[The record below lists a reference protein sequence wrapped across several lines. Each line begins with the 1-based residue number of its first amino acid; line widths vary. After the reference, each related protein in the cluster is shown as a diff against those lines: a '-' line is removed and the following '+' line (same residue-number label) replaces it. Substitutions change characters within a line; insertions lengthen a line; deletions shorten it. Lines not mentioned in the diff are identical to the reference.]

1 MKGYVLA
8 LAFLL
13 IGVVN
18 ASAQSGGTI
27 RGKITYG
34 DGVALHNVTVQIV
47 QTKQTTETNEDGVYA
62 LTGVAPGRYTIL
74 VHLEGFADE
83 SRAVN
88 VAAGGELVADFV
100 LRIASLKEQVTVTA
114 SGTEI
119 SVFDS
124 FQSVSS
130 VGSTRITEKAA
141 TSLGDVLDGETGV
154 AKRSFGPGSSRPVIR
169 GFDGDRVLVLEGG
182 VRTGSVGSQSG
193 DHGET
198 VDPLGAERIEVVKG
212 PGTLLYGSNAIGGVV
227 NVIGHDDD
235 EASDGFRGFV
245 TGVAGTA
252 DKQAGVSGGLEYGY
266 KKFLLRGNLSAQRTG
281 DYKSPLGTIPNSASR
296 SNSAS
301 FTAGYFGPKAFARG
315 TYSFDVRRYGIP
327 FAALFEGGEEEE
339 GNDALT
345 LLPEVDEEIDLRAR
359 KHNVRFGG
367 GFRDLTNS
375 FLSGLQYNFDYTNYR
390 HKEIER
396 ADGIDEVGTI
406 FDNKTFSYRSMF
418 EQAKHGKLSG
428 RFGFEGFNRDYSVNG
443 AEQLIQGTVKHKAF
457 SAFALEELDFDRV
470 KFQFGGRVE
479 NNRYRPENV
488 DLRPRSFTGF
498 SGGAGVNIGLW
509 SGGTFVA
516 NYTRSFRAPAL
527 EELYNNGPHIGT
539 ITFEVGNQDLENETS
554 DGLDFSLRHQSGR
567 FRFSG
572 DVFYYRIKNFVFLA
586 PQDEDGDGQV
596 DIEDGLP
603 VGLYSQ
609 DNARYVGAEF
619 NADVKIN
626 DYVGTFA
633 SFDVV
638 RATLPDL
645 DVNLPRIPPARGR
658 IGLDLR
664 YKDLSVRPE
673 AVFAAAQNDVFPLET
688 PTAGYGLVNI
698 AGSYTIGKQ
707 HFAHIFSFNAYN
719 LTNKLYRN
727 HVSFIKEL
735 VPEIGRGIRVGYT
748 LRFF

>member
-1 MKGYVLA
+1 MKG
-8 LAFLL
+8 FLFTTAIL
-13 IGVVN
+13 FLSTFNGFGQN
-18 ASAQSGGTI
+18 AGTI
-27 RGKITYG
+27 SGKVSYG

-47 QTKQTTETNEDGVYA
+47 QTKQTTETKEDGSYE
-62 LTGVAPGRYTIL
+62 LSGVQPGRYTIL

-83 SRAVN
+83 SKSVN
-88 VAAGGELVADFV
+88 VSAGANLSADFV

-114 SGTEI
+114 SGTEQ
-119 SVFDS
+119 SVLDS
-124 FQSVSS
+124 FQSVNS
-130 VGSTRITEKAA
+130 VGSTRITEKGA
-141 TSLGDVLDGETGV
+141 TSLGEVLEGETGV

-169 GFDGDRVLVLEGG
+169 GFDGDRVLVLENG

-245 TGVAGTA
+245 TTVGGTA
-252 DKQAGVSGGLEYGY
+252 DKQAGISGGLEYGY

-281 DYKSPLGTIPNSASR
+281 DYNSPLGKIPNSASR
-296 SNSAS
+296 SNSTS
-301 FTAGYFGPKAFARG
+301 FTAGYFGEKGFFRG
-315 TYSFDVRRYGIP
+315 TYAFDVRRYGIP
-327 FAALFEGGEEEE
+327 FASLFEAGEDGG
-339 GNDALT
+339 DASAN

-359 KHNVRFGG
+359 KHNIRFGG
-367 GFRDLTNS
+367 GFRNLTNP
-375 FLSGLQYNFDYTNYR
+375 FLSGLQYNVDYTNYR

-396 ADGIDEVGTI
+396 AGGIDEVGTI
-406 FDNKTFSYRSMF
+406 FDNKTFSYRTLF
-418 EQAKHGKLSG
+418 EQAKNGNLSG
-428 RFGFEGFNRDYSVNG
+428 RFGFEGFNRDYEVNG
-443 AEQLIQGTVKHKAF
+443 AEQLIQGTVKQNAF

-470 KFQFGGRVE
+470 KFQFGGRIE

-488 DLRPRSFTGF
+488 DLRNRSFTGF

-509 SGGTFVA
+509 TGGSFVA

-567 FRFSG
+567 VRFSG
-572 DVFYYRIKNFVFLA
+572 DVFYYRINNFVFLA
-586 PQDEDGDGQV
+586 PQDENGDGDV

-603 VGLYSQ
+603 VGRYEQ
-609 DNARYVGAEF
+609 ERARYVGAEVS
-619 NADVKIN
+619 ADVKIT
-626 DYVGTFA
+626 DWVGAFA

-638 RATLPDL
+638 RAELVNLDL
-645 DVNLPRIPPARGR
+645 NLPRIPPARGR
-658 IGLDLR
+658 VGLDLR

-673 AVFAAAQNDVFPLET
+673 AVFAAAQKNVFPLET
-688 PTAGYGLVNI
+688 PTAGYGIVNV
-698 AGSYTIGKQ
+698 AGSYTIGRQ

-719 LTNKLYRN
+719 LTDKLYRN

-735 VPEIGRGIRVGYT
+735 VPEIGRGVRFGYT
-748 LRFF
+748 IRFF